1 MNIAVKIYTNNLSY
15 WLLEPSKPEELH
27 ITKDGATETKVTLS
41 WKPPIPPDSSI
52 IEYKIQ
58 YGKSGGEDLKE
69 KASSTC
75 QCQVTGLT
83 ATTSYQ
89 FRVAAINSVG
99 CGPFTD
105 FVTQS
110 TRRKFS
116 M

>member
-1 MNIAVKIYTNNLSY
+1 M
-15 WLLEPSKPEELH
+15 
-27 ITKDGATETKVTLS
+27 ETTHS
-41 WKPPIPPDSSI
+41 TRFF
-52 IEYKIQ
+52 YNIQ
-58 YGKSGGEDLKE
+58 YGKSGDEDLKE
-69 KASSTC
+69 KTSSTC

-83 ATTSYQ
+83 ATTVYQ
-89 FRVAAINSVG
+89 FRVAAINSAG